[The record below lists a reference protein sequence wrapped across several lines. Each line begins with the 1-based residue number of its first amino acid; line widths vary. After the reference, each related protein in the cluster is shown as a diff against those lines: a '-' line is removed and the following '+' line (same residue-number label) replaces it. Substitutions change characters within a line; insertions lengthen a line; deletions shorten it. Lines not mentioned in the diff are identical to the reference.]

1 MPKCMKYL
9 FIGFFFP
16 LLLWAGNLTIYSAK
30 PAFEGSKDFTVST
43 PSAGSTVIDT
53 VKLYDASTATIRR
66 VRIGRN
72 FNGPNDDTIRV
83 VTVQSGTPRKIITL
97 TDTSSGGRFV
107 KFRSTESSYAFPS
120 GSTPCGLEVGDF
132 DGDYYIDL
140 FAGTTVSPFRFY
152 WLEWNG
158 TNFVSRDSTGVS
170 NAIYNIAYADGD
182 NDGTKEAYF
191 PSGSYLYMVRY
202 NNGLAK
208 DSISLGSTVYAIAV
222 GDVNLNLSGNEVY
235 VAGTN
240 LYRVYWNGSQW
251 DVQTIY
257 SGLQATYSAMVGDV
271 DYTYQGNELVLTH
284 GSTTYQVS
292 VWNWNGSGYEGRAW
306 DFTESWS
313 NYGDLYIGDVSDKGP
328 VSEVLLVGGSTSG
341 KPTLFWMDSD
351 GIGYYYPL
359 PEPSSGT
366 TEFGVCAGNVNKY
379 TNYRDEFVV
388 TGGGHVLYYHER
400 YIDLALTSLD
410 YEGYILK
417 EGTPANFTVRVKNQG
432 TNPVTGF
439 SIAYAHKNHVE
450 YSGSVSIP
458 ANDNIFP
465 FQEKEYSF
473 SINYGFTGTD
483 TILVYISGTY
493 GEQDV
498 SNDTL
503 KLYIEV
509 WPESTM
515 AAATFNSEE
524 FPPNGW
530 SRVIVSGD
538 YNWERY
544 TAGTAIVPDYVEA
557 DPLEGAG
564 MAGYPFFD
572 AEEGSSARLITN
584 AFNVGDA
591 RKRVVLR
598 FYMTHS
604 DFYSGLGY
612 DDSLIVEYKIGS
624 NFIKVSGFAREIE
637 IPGSYYVW
645 LPHEVVL
652 GDFSG
657 DSSLAVSLLAVSG
670 FGENMFVDSVWVF
683 TAAPGPEFVFNE
695 NTDIGKFTVT
705 DNYWVRIK
713 PENSSYGI
721 DSCFLYYE
729 LSSKAFTKTLKDS
742 IVDGYYY
749 FTIENPTPGENHSVS
764 YYFEFYDDSPWK
776 YCNRY
781 PLTGT
786 LSYNILPIT
795 DKLPTSF
802 ALGLKGSN
810 ISPGLFNISYAI
822 PERSL
827 VEISVYS
834 VNGRKIA
841 TLVKG
846 TKDTG
851 YYTVRWD
858 GRSDTGSRVG
868 SGIYIIKMET
878 PKKIFTEKL
887 IITR

>member
-1 MPKCMKYL
+1 MKKL
-9 FIGFFFP
+9 AVIMGIFLSTALWGQN
-16 LLLWAGNLTIYSAK
+16 LLLNPGFELWDTNSVGQDSFPTSWNYSTSGSLTNLTFKKVEGYTGY
-30 PAFEGSKDFTVST
+30 AFQVSYGGNPSGWDFMITQLIDISSFPITETLVASVRIKSFGNNNLRGRLWFSFYRTDNTFVSGAGPDNYTDPSSTSWQVSSYKFTRTSEERSFVRFEVRLYKSNPNIDSVLIDDAYLSPTIKDVEVLNISSLTYVVLKNTENTFTV
-43 PSAGSTVIDT
+43 
-53 VKLYDASTATIRR
+53 KFK
-66 VRIGRN
+66 N
-72 FNGPNDDTIRV
+72 NGPSSLQNVKVKYYHKIHDLSDSIW
-83 VTVQSGTPRKIITL
+83 VQKSLAP
-97 TDTSSGGRFV
+97 
-107 KFRSTESSYAFPS
+107 
-120 GSTPCGLEVGDF
+120 
-132 DGDYYIDL
+132 
-140 FAGTTVSPFRFY
+140 
-152 WLEWNG
+152 NG
-158 TNFVSRDSTGVS
+158 
-170 NAIYNIAYADGD
+170 I
-182 NDGTKEAYF
+182 
-191 PSGSYLYMVRY
+191 
-202 NNGLAK
+202 
-208 DSISLGSTVYAIAV
+208 DSISFS
-222 GDVNLNLSGNEVY
+222 VNYNFTGCD
-235 VAGTN
+235 T
-240 LYRVYWNGSQW
+240 
-251 DVQTIY
+251 
-257 SGLQATYSAMVGDV
+257 
-271 DYTYQGNELVLTH
+271 LV
-284 GSTTYQVS
+284 
-292 VWNWNGSGYEGRAW
+292 
-306 DFTESWS
+306 
-313 NYGDLYIGDVSDKGP
+313 
-328 VSEVLLVGGSTSG
+328 VLLKAPGDTV
-341 KPTLFWMDSD
+341 PLNDSV
-351 GIGYYYPL
+351 
-359 PEPSSGT
+359 
-366 TEFGVCAGNVNKY
+366 F
-379 TNYRDEFVV
+379 
-388 TGGGHVLYYHER
+388 
-400 YIDLALTSLD
+400 
-410 YEGYILK
+410 
-417 EGTPANFTVRVKNQG
+417 
-432 TNPVTGF
+432 
-439 SIAYAHKNHVE
+439 
-450 YSGSVSIP
+450 IP
-458 ANDNIFP
+458 
-465 FQEKEYSF
+465 
-473 SINYGFTGTD
+473 
-483 TILVYISGTY
+483 
-493 GEQDV
+493 
-498 SNDTL
+498 
-503 KLYIEV
+503 IEV

-538 YNWERY
+538 YNWKRY
-544 TAGTAIVPDYVEA
+544 TVGEIVTGDAETRVYPI
-557 DPLEGAG
+557 EGAG
-564 MAGYPFFD
+564 MAGYPFFE
-572 AEEGSSARLITN
+572 AEEGNSARLITN
-584 AFNVGDA
+584 TFNVGDA

-604 DFYSGLGY
+604 NFYSGY

-624 NFIKVSGFAREIE
+624 NFIRVSGFAREMN
-637 IPGSYYVW
+637 IPGAGYVW

-657 DSSLAVSLLAVSG
+657 DSSLAVSLLAVSDW
-670 FGENMFVDSVWVF
+670 GENMFVDSVWVF

-695 NTDIGKFTVT
+695 NTDIGKFTMT

-721 DSCFLYYE
+721 DSCFSYYE
-729 LSSKAFTKTLKDS
+729 LSSKAFTQTPRDS

-749 FTIENPTPGENHSVS
+749 FTIENPTPGQNHSVS

-795 DKLPTSF
+795 DKLPTSY